1 MCCSNLFKND
11 KSVAASKALGDIL
24 GPWGSNPLR
33 ALGFVCVES
42 WLKTSKWIN
51 DDTLIRIWKKFIEII
66 SVQSPKKHFGG
77 PLLVMHE
84 GRVTVLKFE
93 DPILH
98 LSQGVSPVETQS
110 DTGLPKEDCTPLLMF
125 FLVIPLFHPLPLVSV
140 FFYWGVLSGWA
151 WSSTCNL
158 QKFQNLWRSS
168 PSLCSY
174 SGAYHPACCELNRNS
189 SKPGAVALVAAHL
202 VTMFQS
208 PVVFKQLQ
216 HTDWGWDVLAVKIAI
231 EAGNFEWR
239 CLQLKHIKTTTAVS
253 FNIQIF
259 WDIWV

>member
-77 PLLVMHE
+77 PLLVMQE

-125 FLVIPLFHPLPLVSV
+125 FLVIPSFPSFALGLRI
-140 FFYWGVLSGWA
+140 
-151 WSSTCNL
+151 SSTEGYWAVGHGQAL
-158 QKFQNLWRSS
+158 ATS
-168 PSLCSY
+168 
-174 SGAYHPACCELNRNS
+174 RNS
-189 SKPGAVALVAAHL
+189 KTYDAQAHL
-202 VTMFQS
+202 YVLTPVLIILHVASWIEIPQS
-208 PVVFKQLQ
+208 QALW
-216 HTDWGWDVLAVKIAI
+216 HLLRLILS
-231 EAGNFEWR
+231 R
-239 CLQLKHIKTTTAVS
+239 CSSHQ
-253 FNIQIF
+253 
-259 WDIWV
+259 